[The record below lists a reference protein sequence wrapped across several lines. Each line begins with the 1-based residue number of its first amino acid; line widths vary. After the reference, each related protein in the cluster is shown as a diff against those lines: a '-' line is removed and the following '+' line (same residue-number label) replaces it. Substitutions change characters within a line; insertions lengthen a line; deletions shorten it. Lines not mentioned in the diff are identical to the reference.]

1 MLGDEEFFQG
11 SSIENQ
17 GDLKDDFTNETAS
30 INEKEK
36 KVTKKDSLG
45 FGIAT

>member
-17 GDLKDDFTNETAS
+17 GDLKDDFTNETAL

>member
-1 MLGDEEFFQG
+1 MLGDKEFYQG
-11 SSIENQ
+11 SSGENQ
-17 GDLKDDFTNETAS
+17 GDLKDDFTNTIAS

-45 FGIAT
+45 FGITT